1 MKLCGEKVR
10 FGGVFIGE
18 QGDLE
23 PSDQSR
29 SHQNRTARI
38 HIIQPLKRRHVTS
51 EHSRIRCWICMGA
64 LGRCA
69 SVFLYWR
76 TSQVRQCILACF
88 RFFCLTSFVHIFF
101 IRTLIYANSDSIS
114 RIFPRRTQ
122 WRNPFPLFLLLKINY
137 TLIFNSYVYRKYGV
151 LQKCCNLT

>member
-1 MKLCGEKVR
+1 
-10 FGGVFIGE
+10 
-18 QGDLE
+18 
-23 PSDQSR
+23 
-29 SHQNRTARI
+29 
-38 HIIQPLKRRHVTS
+38 
-51 EHSRIRCWICMGA
+51 MGA

-101 IRTLIYANSDSIS
+101 IRTPIYANSDSIS

-151 LQKCCNLT
+151 LHSPLLRGFRPRNLQVKKNVSYYPITHLLNHHPQASIVLRKLLMLYEHMQKCVYMFLI

>member
-1 MKLCGEKVR
+1 
-10 FGGVFIGE
+10 
-18 QGDLE
+18 
-23 PSDQSR
+23 
-29 SHQNRTARI
+29 
-38 HIIQPLKRRHVTS
+38 
-51 EHSRIRCWICMGA
+51 MGA

-88 RFFCLTSFVHIFF
+88 RFFCLTSFVHIF
-101 IRTLIYANSDSIS
+101 IRYPFYANSDSIS

-122 WRNPFPLFLLLKINY
+122 WRNPFPLFLPLKINY

-151 LQKCCNLT
+151 FHSCLSPIRICVLRPPTLGSTFVAAGYAGRVRADFHNYCNLTSCHKHNYNS